1 MNIQN
6 WPTTD
11 KENLFNYLFD
21 SGYRSDRYKIF
32 YVSTPKVAC
41 TTLKWWFASLEGKV
55 KQLRALTDSAETD
68 PDLIIHGNSFQRLA
82 PHVTG
87 LGVDVIEQTLESDAY
102 FKFAIVRNPYKRIF
116 SAWQSKLL
124 LQEPLQV
131 APYKSFEFFNHPLRN
146 AHDIAL
152 AVEGFLDH
160 LANNEAPSYW
170 DLHWTPQFNLLRPDL
185 IEYSKVFKIEQAQDL
200 GVALTEWVGEYIPSP
215 FAGRRANE
223 SLIPYLPEFVTPRSA
238 ALIKMLYARDFE
250 TFGYDPEPPESK
262 EAFSAEQLDV
272 ALKAIRSIRARH
284 QRLGER
290 NVQCQSLTQNVIER
304 DAQIDNLNKAI
315 QSREEQ
321 IASLNE
327 VLTEHDRQLA
337 EGAQLIAQH
346 TGEIAALSQALSE
359 RDDEVA
365 RLSSG
370 VVERDGQIATLIHS
384 ATEKDAVISALHEA
398 AAETGE
404 QFAQLDQAL
413 KVREEQ
419 IANLN
424 LEAAGKEGQIAG
436 LTQAV
441 TDRGGQIAAL
451 SQDIVE
457 KDGQIA
463 WFNQA
468 LFERDKQI
476 ETLKNTV
483 VEDGGMSPD
492 QEEAYARIDVLAQT
506 LAERDREITALKMH
520 ISHFAVSA
528 EQKLGGVQSELDRVL
543 KSRSWSVTAPLRRMS
558 TLLARRSSS
567 DNRTLTRRAADF
579 VKVRQSLI
587 LSTPIRK
594 IRASE
599 LFDAEYYLA
608 NYPDVGAGSI
618 APAAHYYLFG
628 WKEYRNP
635 SSSFSTERYLLENPD
650 VRERGINPLYHYLK
664 WGRAEGRQVWPASA
678 LISATPADYQACE
691 GDEWFKIYDEVDD
704 IASSVRARAQQP
716 DEVSVALG
724 KALKSVAPKRVLD
737 SEVEAITQSG
747 LFDSSYYL
755 AMYPD
760 LDIKPEQAIRH
771 YCERGWKEGRN
782 PSDDFDSKSY
792 LKAYGDIRNA
802 LLNPFWHFVVAGA
815 AELRS
820 GTPDAAVHY
829 EKRILFGDI
838 ETDIKLM
845 AFFTSP
851 DWAALRNSHG
861 GAKEKS
867 RQLYPHDEL
876 GLYEASD
883 AQVLKR
889 QIDLAREH
897 GLCGFCFEMDLE
909 GDDATTMAEL
919 FMSLESKGFG
929 FCMHVAIDKIDVSD
943 KNIEYLK
950 TAFADER
957 YVTVSGAPVLVI
969 TGGAGARTA
978 ENICAL
984 RASFADHGGLYLI
997 ASAFP
1002 MSGESRGLC
1011 DAFTDISYSPSSKE
1025 TGNNVFLTE
1034 SGVEATPYS
1043 VVASQAVA
1051 RCREAAGPTPVYRI
1065 VTLARDNLSQKS
1077 ERTVLFSRFHIKEY
1091 RRWLDAAIQSTRE
1104 QMDQERRIVFINA
1117 WNDWNAGLFLE
1128 PDRLS
1133 GFSRLNET
1141 SRALSGVACG
1151 AVMPK
1156 VSVIV
1161 PNFNHERFLPRRLDS
1176 IYGQTYKNIEVILMD
1191 DVSSDNSRDVLNH
1204 YAALYPDV
1212 TRTLFNETN
1221 SGSTFRQWAKGIKT
1235 ATGDLIWIA
1244 ESDDFC
1250 NKRFLEELVSSFE
1263 DEAVLLAYAQSLF
1276 VTADEQLI
1284 PGEFEGYVA
1293 DLASH
1298 DRWRSSYIETAHNEV
1313 NKALGVK
1320 NTIPNASAVVFRRP
1334 LDLPILEDQSW
1345 LSMKV
1350 AGDWVFYL
1358 NLIRGGKV
1366 AYSTRAKNFF
1376 RRYKGSTAESTYKK
1390 ELFYKELCMA
1400 ACAVQ
1405 SLYKVPAELMEQ
1417 AKHSARIAYDYHVGG
1432 DMKQFIGWYDAAA
1445 VRLARENRQP
1455 NVLVTTMGFYPGGA
1469 EILPIRMANE
1479 FKRQGLS
1486 VMLLSAGLNPRED
1499 GVRRMLRNDVPL
1511 IETADVQTMKNII
1524 HDFGI
1529 EALNTHQWHIQKY
1542 PLQLPDVFS
1551 ELGSH
1556 VASLHGM
1563 IEHGNAFGVTKE
1575 QLEMAN
1581 RSVTTWVYTAEKNL
1595 GPFKDFDLYEP
1606 GSARFTKLPNGMIT
1620 SRIVPVSRASMGI
1633 PEGAFVLCCVS
1644 RAIPDKG
1651 WAESIASVEHA
1662 RAVSGQDIRLI
1673 LVGNGPIYEEYCRTG
1688 VPDFVYLAGFSENSV
1703 GYYAASDMGIM
1714 LTWFKSES
1722 FPLTIVDCLFAG
1734 KPYIASDVGDIKNML
1749 STSDDIAGGVIEL
1762 TDWKVPTQVAG
1773 ELIAAFA
1780 GKGDAYTRAASLVP
1794 TVASRYKIDSV
1805 ARQYI
1810 DIFQRDIAAAEE
1822 GAGYGREI
1830 AL

>member
-6 WPTTD
+6 WPATE
-11 KENLFNYLFD
+11 KEKLFNYLFD

-41 TTLKWWFASLEGKV
+41 TSLKWWFASLEGKV
-55 KQLRALTDSAETD
+55 KQLRSLTDSAESD

-87 LGVDVIEQTLESDAY
+87 LGADDIEQTLESDAY

-131 APYKSFEFFNHPLRN
+131 APYKSFEFFNHSLRN

-152 AVEGFLDH
+152 AFEGFLEH

-170 DLHWTPQFNLLRPDL
+170 DLHWTPQVNLLRPDL
-185 IEYSKVFKIEQAQDL
+185 IDYSKVFKIEQAQDL

-238 ALIKMLYARDFE
+238 ALIKMLYAQDFE
-250 TFGYDPEPPESK
+250 TFGYDLEPPESK
-262 EAFSAEQLDV
+262 DAFSPEQLDV

-290 NVQCQSLTQNVIER
+290 NVQCQTLTENVMER
-304 DAQIDNLNKAI
+304 DAQINCLNQAV
-315 QSREEQ
+315 QARDEQ

-327 VLTEHDRQLA
+327 VLTERDRQSA
-337 EGAQLIAQH
+337 EAAQAIAQH

-359 RDDEVA
+359 RDDQVA
-365 RLSSG
+365 KLSSG
-370 VVERDGQIATLIHS
+370 LVERDGQIAILAHS
-384 ATEKDAVISALHEA
+384 ATEKNAVISALHEA
-398 AAETGE
+398 AAEKDE
-404 QFAQLDQAL
+404 QFAQLDQTL

-424 LEAAGKEGQIAG
+424 LETAGREGQITA
-436 LTQAV
+436 LNQAV
-441 TDRGGQIAAL
+441 TDRDGQIVAF

-463 WFNQA
+463 WFSQA

-476 ETLKNTV
+476 ETLKSTV
-483 VEDGGMSPD
+483 VEDAGMSA
-492 QEEAYARIDVLAQT
+492 EEEDAYARIDALAQS

-520 ISHFAVSA
+520 ISHFAITA
-528 EQKLGGVQSELDRVL
+528 EQQLGGVQSELDRVL
-543 KSRSWSVTAPLRRMS
+543 NSRSWSLTVPLRRMS
-558 TLLARRSSS
+558 SLLPRRSRGG
-567 DNRTLTRRAADF
+567 NRTLTRRAADF

-587 LSTPIRK
+587 FNAPIRR
-594 IRASE
+594 IQASE

-608 NYPDVGAGSI
+608 NYPDVGASGI

-635 SSSFSTERYLLENPD
+635 SAGFSTERYLLDNPD
-650 VRERGINPLYHYLK
+650 VKEKGINPLSHYLK
-664 WGRAEGRQVWPASA
+664 WGSAEGRQVWPAA
-678 LISATPADYQACE
+678 VMIAATPAEAGE
-691 GDEWFKIYDEVDD
+691 GDEWFKVYDEVDD
-704 IASSVRARAQQP
+704 VASSVRARTHQP
-716 DEVSVALG
+716 DEVSIALA
-724 KALKSVAPKRVLD
+724 KALKNATPKRVVD

-747 LFDSSYYL
+747 LFDTSYYL

-760 LDIKPEQAIRH
+760 LDIKPEQAVRH

-815 AELRS
+815 SELRS

-829 EKRILFGDI
+829 ENRIRFGDI

-845 AFFTSP
+845 AFFASP
-851 DWAALRNSHG
+851 DWAALRSSHG
-861 GAKEKS
+861 SSKEKS

-876 GLYEASD
+876 GLYEPSD

-889 QIDLAREH
+889 QIDLARQH
-897 GLCGFCFEMDLE
+897 GLYGFCFEME
-909 GDDATTMAEL
+909 PEHGDATSAAEL
-919 FMSLESKGFG
+919 FMSLESKDFG
-929 FCMHVAIDKIDVSD
+929 FCLHVAIDKIDASD
-943 KNIEYLK
+943 KNIEFLK
-950 TAFADER
+950 AAFADER
-957 YVTVSGAPVLVI
+957 YITVSGTPVLVI
-969 TGGAGARTA
+969 TGGAGAGTA
-978 ENICAL
+978 DTIRAL
-984 RASFADHGGLYLI
+984 RATFNEHGGIFLI
-997 ASAFP
+997 ASASP

-1011 DAFTDISYSPSSKE
+1011 DAFTDISYSPSSRE
-1025 TGNNVFLTE
+1025 TGNNVFITE
-1034 SGVEATPYS
+1034 GDVEATPYS

-1051 RCREAAGPTPVYRI
+1051 RCQEDPGPTPLYRI
-1065 VTLARDNLSQKS
+1065 VTLARDNVSLKS

-1104 QMDQERRIVFINA
+1104 QMDQERRIIFVNA

-1128 PDRLS
+1128 PDRQS

-1141 SRALSGVACG
+1141 SRALSRIPTG

-1191 DVSSDNSRDVLNH
+1191 DVSSDNSRDVLSG
-1204 YAALYPDV
+1204 YAARYPEV
-1212 TRTLFNETN
+1212 TRTLFNESN
-1221 SGSTFRQWAKGIKT
+1221 SGSTFRQWSKGIKA

-1276 VTADEQLI
+1276 VTADEQLM

-1293 DLASH
+1293 DLPCR
-1298 DRWRSSYIETAHNEV
+1298 DKWKGSYIETAHNEV
-1313 NKALGVK
+1313 NMTLGVK
-1320 NTIPNASAVVFRRP
+1320 NTIPNASGVVFRRP
-1334 LDLPILEDQSW
+1334 VDMPILENESW

-1358 NLIRGGKV
+1358 HLIRGGKI

-1390 ELFYKELCMA
+1390 ELFYKELCIA
-1400 ACAVQ
+1400 ACTVQ
-1405 SLYKVPAELMEQ
+1405 NLYRVSSELMER
-1417 AKHSARIAYDYHVGG
+1417 AKLSAKVAYDYHVGG
-1432 DMKQFIGWYDAAA
+1432 DLKQFLEWYDTAA
-1445 VRLARENRQP
+1445 VRKARENRQP
-1455 NVLVTTMGFYPGGA
+1455 NVLVSTMGFYPGGA

-1511 IETADVQTMKNII
+1511 IETADVQAMKNII

-1542 PLQLPDVFS
+1542 PLQLPEVFH

-1563 IEHGNAFGVTKE
+1563 IEHGNAFGVTKD
-1575 QLEMAN
+1575 QLAIADQN
-1581 RSVTTWVYTAEKNL
+1581 VTTWVYTAEKNL
-1595 GPFKDFDLYEP
+1595 GPFKDFDLYNP
-1606 GSARFTKLPNGMIT
+1606 ASPRFTKLPNGMIT

-1633 PEGAFVLCCVS
+1633 PEDAFVLCCVS

-1662 RAVSGQDIRLI
+1662 RSVSGRDIRLI
-1673 LVGNGPIYEEYCRTG
+1673 LVGNGPIYEDYCKTG
-1688 VPDFVYLAGFSENSV
+1688 VPDFVHLAGFSENSV

-1749 STSDDIAGGVIEL
+1749 STSDDIAGGVVEL
-1762 TDWKVPTQVAG
+1762 TDWEVPTEVAG
-1773 ELIAAFA
+1773 QMIADFA
-1780 GKGDAYTRAASLVP
+1780 VKGDAYTKAAALVP

-1810 DIFQRDIAAAEE
+1810 DIFQRDIEASEGQAEHK
-1822 GAGYGREI
+1822 
-1830 AL
+1830 LQSVL